1 MEYMAL
7 FIWLSL
13 CVVIGGLM
21 HYVMAGALTHRFV
34 QVLAAPG
41 MVIRKFTMSLAALA
55 CGATVTRVSIY
66 DISSR
71 EIDFRAEGV
80 SSVAKALAPV
90 APLFGCAAAM
100 VVLNGAFGDPLRFD
114 YAPPALASLDAVE
127 LRGFLMGTGRLLA
140 SAVRQVMRV
149 DWHSP
154 RLYVLF
160 GLVFSLAL
168 GAAASL
174 ERIREALLGA
184 GLVAAALA
192 LAGNLAVQ
200 QATADLPASAP
211 TWFVTARTAI
221 VSTSVAAFV
230 MMFYGMLAAVV
241 VGMAVRLYELVMGSS
256 SAGGQGST
264 RMGGSGQKRRA
275 A

>member
-1 MEYMAL
+1 MEYVAL

-13 CVVIGGLM
+13 CLVLGGM
-21 HYVMAGALTHRFV
+21 IHYAMAGALTHRFV

-66 DISSR
+66 EISSR
-71 EIDFRAEGV
+71 DIDFTADGV
-80 SSVAKALAPV
+80 SSVAKAVAPV

-114 YAPPALASLDAVE
+114 YTPPALASLDTVG
-127 LRGFLMGTGRLLA
+127 LRGFLMGTGRLLSA
-140 SAVRQVMRV
+140 AVRQVRQV
-149 DWHSP
+149 DWRSP

-160 GLVFSLAL
+160 GLMFSLAL

-184 GLVAAALA
+184 GLLAAALA
-192 LAGNLAVQ
+192 LASSIAVQ
-200 QATADLPASAP
+200 HGPADLPATAP
-211 TWFVTARTAI
+211 SWFVAARAAI
-221 VSTSVAAFV
+221 VSTSVAGFV
-230 MMFYGMLAAVV
+230 LMFYGMLAAIV
-241 VGMAVRLYELVMGSS
+241 VGMAVRIFELVMGTGS
-256 SAGGQGST
+256 GGGKGTT
-264 RMGGSGQKRRA
+264 RMPGPGQKRRA